1 MTYKQ
6 KIEAAIEDGD
16 VDLLIQY
23 AYGYPCKCT
32 TIKGEPMCVC
42 KMYAAAL
49 RKMVAPAFY
58 FRTALSVSEWTI
70 AGITSEN

>member
-1 MTYKQ
+1 MTYET
-6 KIEAAIEDGD
+6 KIETAIEEGD

-32 TIKGEPMCVC
+32 TIKGEPMCIC

-49 RKMVAPAFY
+49 RKKVAPRFL
-58 FRTALSVSEWTI
+58 FQNRIERV
-70 AGITSEN
+70 